1 MDGAK
6 TKCQIPVFSWIW
18 EKEARLAFF
27 LQFELI
33 LAAFSV
39 EMSSFREQLQRNV
52 SNDLTANISLVAWG
66 VYCLRCKTLW
76 IMFFLVASLPDCA
89 QMHICMRKNLSMSP
103 QSFDQPNFS
112 LAMVSWCIIWQKPRR
127 LHYQTADS
135 KAFLSRSRCLSL
147 AENLKRMQSEWVIF
161 PHPFPV
167 NMCMQ
172 TWLKLRYYTNN
183 WLQMRYSFSHKLF
196 F

>member
-1 MDGAK
+1 MIWQIFHLIFISVWVPQRWLGEFVCNVFTSLTIMDGAK

-18 EKEARLAFF
+18 EKRGKVGIFFFFF

-66 VYCLRCKTLW
+66 VYCLCCKTLW
-76 IMFFLVASLPDCA
+76 IMFFLGVSLPDCA
-89 QMHICMRKNLSMSP
+89 QMHICVRKKLFMSP

-112 LAMVSWCIIWQKPRR
+112 LAMVSWCIIWQKPCR
-127 LHYQTADS
+127 LHFQTADS
-135 KAFLSRSRCLSL
+135 KAFLSRS
-147 AENLKRMQSEWVIF
+147 
-161 PHPFPV
+161 
-167 NMCMQ
+167 
-172 TWLKLRYYTNN
+172 
-183 WLQMRYSFSHKLF
+183 
-196 F
+196 